1 MDSQG
6 HFVTAG
12 EIRSDET
19 QAWGE
24 AAGTTQTEKERRLD
38 PTIMV
43 KYLDCSGRYELPRN
57 LTNVSFP
64 KYATD
69 KELLDFYNQYSGS
82 ASLKKFATREV
93 AEKKCLELKQAM
105 DWLAM
110 SAQST
115 KKVNKVNMA
124 KKTKAANAKGAKAKK
139 ASTKSNGSSR
149 KFALTNHTL
158 HKLVKENP
166 RREGTFGYKSW
177 EKIRNGMTYQDAVE
191 AGARNKDI
199 RHDINMKRL
208 ELRAPKG
215 GNTEAKPKKA
225 AKAKKNGNG
234 NGKTEAATA

>member
-1 MDSQG
+1 
-6 HFVTAG
+6 
-12 EIRSDET
+12 
-19 QAWGE
+19 
-24 AAGTTQTEKERRLD
+24 
-38 PTIMV
+38 MV
-43 KYLDCSGRYELPRN
+43 KYIDCSGRYQLPRN

-69 KELLDFYNQYSGS
+69 QELLDFYNEYSGS
-82 ASLKKFATREV
+82 TALGKFASREV
-93 AEKKCLELKQAM
+93 AERKCLELKQAM
-105 DWLAM
+105 DWLAQ

-115 KKVNKVNMA
+115 RKVNKNSMA
-124 KKTKAANAKGAKAKK
+124 KKTKASNAKAAKAKK
-139 ASTKSNGSSR
+139 AATKGKGEGR

-166 RREGTFGYKSW
+166 RREGTFGYKTW

-215 GNTEAKPKKA
+215 GSTNSEVKATKK

-234 NGKTEAATA
+234 NGKAKTEEKATA